1 MHCWLK
7 KMDACGIERKY
18 RRTCVTSDRL
28 DWINHA
34 SHRYVSWVSVEGDLL
49 LGIPDRPGEEKFTS
63 TLATIAKSLDALL
76 SPHLH
81 FRLG

>member
-28 DWINHA
+28 DWINHLIDMFREFRLKET
-34 SHRYVSWVSVEGDLL
+34 SYY
-49 LGIPDRPGEEKFTS
+49 PDRPGEEKFTS